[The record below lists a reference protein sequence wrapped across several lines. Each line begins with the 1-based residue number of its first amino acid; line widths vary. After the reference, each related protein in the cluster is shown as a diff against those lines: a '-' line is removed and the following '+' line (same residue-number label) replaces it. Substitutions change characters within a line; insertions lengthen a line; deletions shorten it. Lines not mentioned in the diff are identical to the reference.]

1 MTKDERVKKILSLL
15 DKKYGK
21 EQICFLNYKKDYEL
35 LFATILAAQS
45 KDARVNEVTKV
56 LFKRCKKLDDYIN
69 IDINELEEII
79 KPCGFFK
86 MKAKNIINT
95 ASVLKEKYNGKVPS
109 DIDELVK
116 LKGVGRKTAN
126 VIRSNIFKLPSI
138 VCDTHVIRTSN
149 LLGLASTK
157 DPIKLEKAL
166 EKVIPVSHWSRL
178 NPQLMTLGRTYCD
191 AKKKNCKECF
201 LNKTCLYYEKLKN
214 NN

>member
-1 MTKDERVKKILSLL
+1 MAE
-15 DKKYGK
+15 
-21 EQICFLNYKKDYEL
+21 
-35 LFATILAAQS
+35 AA
-45 KDARVNEVTKV
+45 A
-56 LFKRCKKLDDYIN
+56 
-69 IDINELEEII
+69 
-79 KPCGFFK
+79 P
-86 MKAKNIINT
+86 

-126 VIRSNIFKLPSI
+126 VIRSNIFELPSI

-157 DPIKLEKAL
+157 DPVKLEKAL

-201 LNKTCLYYEKLKN
+201 LNKTCLYYEKLKK
-214 NN
+214 